1 MKNFNILGV
10 HWKLRLLGGF
20 SKNQYRRRDWLKMGA
35 RTVCWFKE
43 VLDKKEGVVFLRE
56 GWYAYAHH
64 RVEVCHAKAS
74 SCHVR
79 GYWLCA
85 RGDLKFLICHVT
97 LQSNVIEGSC
107 NFTSGDSLHFTTL
120 PSLVAIG
127 VVIVYIFVLSRD
139 LERSRY

>member
-1 MKNFNILGV
+1 M
-10 HWKLRLLGGF
+10 
-20 SKNQYRRRDWLKMGA
+20 
-35 RTVCWFKE
+35 E
-43 VLDKKEGVVFLRE
+43 VS
-56 GWYAYAHH
+56 
-64 RVEVCHAKAS
+64 HAKAS

-107 NFTSGDSLHFTTL
+107 NFTTGDSLHLTTL